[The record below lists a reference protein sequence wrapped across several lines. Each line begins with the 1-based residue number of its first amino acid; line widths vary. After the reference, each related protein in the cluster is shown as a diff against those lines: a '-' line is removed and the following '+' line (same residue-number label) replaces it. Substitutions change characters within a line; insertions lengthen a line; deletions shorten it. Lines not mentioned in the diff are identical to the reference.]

1 MIANGTQSRQPRTSQ
16 DSTPRETSILADE
29 AIRRGYKMDKPAP
42 EPEHCKFCGKTLQ
55 YRGFL
60 LPAIAPHRVF
70 GWDSQPER
78 CTCKRAQAYWERTEA
93 KNKAA
98 EAATAFNRRINRLLG
113 DSGMGARF
121 QNRTF
126 ARFQVTPE
134 NQKAYTACKEYAA
147 AFKAQMLPGKG
158 EDGEAVPPQ
167 RERNGLFLVG
177 GYGTGKTHLAAAVA
191 NELIRNGTPALCMTM
206 IDLLA
211 NVRRTYNGQGD
222 EADILKLYTETP
234 LLIID
239 DLGSEAATEWTSSMI
254 FTIVNARYEAYMP
267 VIVTTNC
274 GTEELTRSLTP
285 AGCSERNTQK
295 MIDRLREMCLAV
307 PLDGPSWRAK

>member
-78 CTCKRAQAYWERTEA
+78 CTCPRAQAYWERTEA

-98 EAATAFNRRINRLLG
+98 EEARAAAEAAAAFNRRINRLLG

-126 ARFQVTPE
+126 DRFQVTPE

-158 EDGEAVPPQ
+158 
-167 RERNGLFLVG
+167 ERNGLFLVG

-285 AGCSERNTQK
+285 AGCIERNAQK

>member
-1 MIANGTQSRQPRTSQ
+1 MIASGTQSRQPKTSQ

-60 LPAIAPHRVF
+60 LPAISKTRVF

-78 CTCKRAQAYWERTEA
+78 CNCPRAQAYWERAEA

-98 EAATAFNRRINRLLG
+98 EEAKAAAEAAAAFNRRINRLLG

-126 ARFQVTPE
+126 DRFQVTPE

-147 AFKAQMLPGKG
+147 AFKVQMLPGKG
-158 EDGEAVPPQ
+158 KDGEAVPPQ
-167 RERNGLFLVG
+167 QERNGLFL
-177 GYGTGKTHLAAAVA
+177 VA

-211 NVRRTYNGQGD
+211 NVRRTYNGQGN

-285 AGCSERNTQK
+285 AGCSERNAQK